1 MKRCEFC
8 SIIRGEAPA
17 EVLFRNDNAIA
28 ILDIR
33 PIHFGH
39 VLVLPIRHVETFI
52 DVPAAECEGLTRALQ
67 TVTRAVVHALRPPG
81 FNVFSNNGRAAGQS
95 VFHFHFHITP
105 RYADDNIKFILQ
117 LKKYQQDEMSEYGRK
132 IRHAIDPSA
141 VPTQPGR

>member
-17 EVLFRNDNAIA
+17 EVLFRNEQAIA

-39 VLVLPIRHVETFI
+39 VLVLPVRHVETFI
-52 DVPAAECEGLTRALQ
+52 DVPPAECDGLMGALH
-67 TVTRAVVHALRPPG
+67 TVTRAVVDALKPPG
-81 FNVFSNNGRAAGQS
+81 FNVFSNNGSAAGQS

-105 RYADDNIKFILQ
+105 RYADDNIKFILE
-117 LKKYQQDEMSEYGRK
+117 LKRYQRDEMSEYGRK

-141 VPTQPGR
+141 VSTQP